1 MNILEF
7 NNDCWKRLT
16 TGIANGDYVLVI
28 GSEVVLEGSK
38 YPNTNSLEDDD
49 EKLIK
54 DSNVYCQELRK
65 DLADSNDSPHDQI
78 LSTIQQVP
86 AAVDSVSSTLYSL
99 LATKCIRLVLTTTYD
114 GYVEAAMRK
123 IWEDQLKVRDLYGD
137 RSEEFDLENELDS
150 SEFYDVPPTLYYVFG
165 KADPNNANKCFAIDE
180 NEYMEA
186 LVKWLNN
193 DTAPK
198 KVLNYIKKKNILA
211 IGCKFEDW
219 FFRFF
224 WYALRKDIR
233 KLGNGQVAIT
243 LNGDSKDSADNK
255 LGNYLRQQHV
265 YTYPNAEA
273 FMKELKE
280 RLNDIVSSIQS
291 RRFEGGIFLSYASE
305 DFALTFVIFNQLRSK
320 GYNVWLDTEKL
331 HGGDAYDE
339 RIEAAISSCTI
350 FMPILSVQIQEDI
363 RNNKE
368 GRYYRTEWK
377 LAKQQGKKIFPVT
390 LSGYNLKSE
399 EHKMVE
405 EMLAKATVFDLSNH
419 PISDM
424 INELNLKQ

>member
-1 MNILEF
+1 MQILEF

-16 TGIANGDYVLVI
+16 TGIANGDYILVV
-28 GSEVVLEGSK
+28 GSEVIIEGSK
-38 YPNTNSLEDDD
+38 NQSVT
-49 EKLIK
+49 
-54 DSNVYCQELRK
+54 DSNSHYQTLRRQ
-65 DLADSNDSPHDQI
+65 LADMDDSVHNQM
-78 LSTIQQVP
+78 LSTIQKAP
-86 AAVDSVSSTLYSL
+86 ASIETISSTLYSL

-114 GYVEAAMRK
+114 EYVEIAMRE
-123 IWEDQLKVRDLYGD
+123 IWGDQLRVLDLYGD
-137 RSEEFDLENELDS
+137 RSLEFDLAQELDS

-165 KADPNNANKCFAIDE
+165 KADPNNANKRFAISE

-198 KVLNYIKKKNILA
+198 GVLNYIKHKNILA

-224 WYALRKDIR
+224 WYALRKDTE

-243 LNGDSKDSADNK
+243 LNGDSLDSSDNK
-255 LGNYLRQQHV
+255 LSNYLRKQHI

-273 FMKELKE
+273 FMKELKG

-291 RRFEGGIFLSYASE
+291 RCQQGGIFLSYASE
-305 DFALTFVIFNQLRSK
+305 DSALTFVIFNKLVSE
-320 GYNVWLDTEKL
+320 GYNVWLDTKKL
-331 HGGDAYDE
+331 QGGDAYEE
-339 RIEAAISSCTI
+339 RIEAAISSCSI
-350 FMPILSVQIQEDI
+350 FMPILSSQIQEDI
-363 RNNKE
+363 QTNKNE
-368 GRYYRTEWK
+368 RYYREEWN
-377 LAKQQGKKIFPVT
+377 LAKQHKKKIFPVV
-390 LSGYNLKSE
+390 LSDYDLKSN
-399 EHKMVE
+399 EHKKIE
-405 EMLAKATVFDLSNH
+405 EMLAKVTVFDFSNR